1 MQLNYIINNS
11 ANNNNW
17 MKIAEILIVLK
28 SAPAVV
34 GVVGPCVGGLI
45 VAVSLD
51 LRALITEI
59 PNSLANR
66 K

>member
-1 MQLNYIINNS
+1 
-11 ANNNNW
+11 
-17 MKIAEILIVLK
+17 MKIAEILIVLT
-28 SAPAVV
+28 SAPAVGGA
-34 GVVGPCVGGLI
+34 GVVGSGGLM

-51 LRALITEI
+51 LRALITDI